1 MSKRSVLDWE
11 TQTDV
16 RPAVQAWAAKWGYSA
31 VGDSQDGTREF
42 VRLQMGQTAQTRALH
57 MGARWSVGWHV
68 SVRQTGSQVHLE
80 AWITP
85 PPAVR
90 MMTLG
95 LMWKENGVRDRLG
108 GALARGPLN
117 VLLAALGQPPIR

>member
-11 TQTDV
+11 SQTDV
-16 RPAVQAWAAKWGYSA
+16 MPAVEAWASSRGYRPIAWG
-31 VGDSQDGTREF
+31 QDGTREYLY
-42 VRLQMGQTAQTRALH
+42 LQRAQTYQMKLLH
-57 MGARWSVGWHV
+57 MGDSWAAGWHV
-68 SVRQTGSQVHLE
+68 SVRQTGPQVHLE

-95 LMWKENGVRDRLG
+95 LMWKEAGVHGLG
-108 GALARGPLN
+108 GAFARGPLN
-117 VLLAALGQPPIR
+117 VLLAALGQPPMR